1 MEREKIDLTGKVF
14 YIGENL
20 PYKGEELLLRRKR
33 QGLHDEILV
42 KWVLVESPS
51 DPGKC
56 EKSEEKLQDSR
67 TRDYLIW
74 MRKDEIEACCPHLN
88 NTLHTVGSSKYKQS
102 LVSKVDV
109 TTTHDVGATSEEDDS
124 LQEMADDV
132 SNLVN
137 RAKRMTQRLTKKSTP
152 SSEKVLTSTVNIL
165 SAYAKLGSLANS
177 FRQCGALDLLLDLL
191 SSQIAI
197 VRHSASDM
205 LRSLATFDSASRA
218 YVLLKLTQS
227 TEMEITTAEN
237 RQMLLDLFAETT
249 HDENMIKLSEVS
261 MPQVTT
267 L

>member
-1 MEREKIDLTGKVF
+1 MERKKTDLTGQIF
-14 YIGENL
+14 YIGENS
-20 PYKGEELLLRRKR
+20 PYKVEELLLRRKR

-42 KWVLVESPS
+42 KWVLIESPS

-56 EKSEEKLQDSR
+56 EKSEEKSQESR
-67 TRDYLIW
+67 TKEYLIW

-88 NTLHTVGSSKYKQS
+88 NILHTVGSSKHKQG
-102 LVSKVDV
+102 LVSKVGV
-109 TTTHDVGATSEEDDS
+109 ATTHDGVTASEEDDS

-137 RAKRMTQRLTKKSTP
+137 RAKRMTQRLKKKSTP

-191 SSQIAI
+191 SSQITI
-197 VRHSASDM
+197 VRHSASEM

-218 YVLLKLTQS
+218 YVLLQLTQS
-227 TEMEITTAEN
+227 TEGELTTAEN
-237 RQMLLDLFAETT
+237 RQMLLDLFAETA
-249 HDENMIKLSEVS
+249 HDENMIKFSEVS

-267 L
+267 

>member
-1 MEREKIDLTGKVF
+1 MEREKTDLTGKVF

-33 QGLHDEILV
+33 QGLDDEILV

-51 DPGKC
+51 DPGRC
-56 EKSEEKLQDSR
+56 EKSEEKSQDSR
-67 TRDYLIW
+67 TRDYMIW
-74 MRKDEIEACCPHLN
+74 MRRDEIEACCPHLN
-88 NTLHTVGSSKYKQS
+88 NILHTVGSSKCKQR

-109 TTTHDVGATSEEDDS
+109 ATTHDAGAASEEDDS

-137 RAKRMTQRLTKKSTP
+137 RAKRMTHRLKKKSTP
-152 SSEKVLTSTVNIL
+152 NSEKVLTSTVNIL
-165 SAYAKLGSLANS
+165 NAYAKLGSLANS
-177 FRQCGALDLLLDLL
+177 FRQCGALDLLLELL
-191 SSQIAI
+191 SSQITI

-227 TEMEITTAEN
+227 TEGELTTTEN
-237 RQMLLDLFAETT
+237 RQMLLDLFAETA
-249 HDENMIKLSEVS
+249 HDENMSKLSEVS